1 MPRRYTIRPPMAPA
15 RDSSVDTRAP
25 APWLIAAIL
34 LAIVV
39 LASWLTTRSTLWDRD
54 EPRFAQAAVEMVESG
69 QWLFPTFNGELRPDK
84 PILIYWLMAIPVSLF
99 GVSEWAVRAWAPI
112 GLGVCAW
119 LTWRV
124 GRRFLS
130 PSSALL
136 APLILASAPMAVAE
150 GTVATTDAVLLACI
164 TGAMACFAGMLAEG
178 WKTRHFLLLA
188 LCLGGAQLTKGPVG
202 LAVPLLAMFT
212 ALWVLRGK
220 STFAPG
226 FSLRLF
232 FAVILSVLIFLAW
245 AIPAN
250 NATGGEFAARGMG
263 KHVGG
268 RMLQPME
275 GHGGNYWLGLFFY
288 VPVIALGFAP
298 WILQLPAALV
308 ALWSGKLGDAKQRA
322 LLLGWSL
329 APFCLM
335 TLVATKLAHY
345 VMPMLPALAL
355 AVAAVIDAA
364 ERGAL
369 DPRELRWMARGAW
382 IFGVIL
388 ALEVAALVVLSLR
401 PEAASLRG
409 PVLALGA
416 VILAQGS
423 IAIGLHVKQRW
434 RHAAVAAIAG
444 SVAVWLVLGAFV
456 LPRVE
461 GLKLA
466 PRMVAAIRGLDFG
479 SLPLATYSFEE
490 PSLNF
495 YWGPRPIRRLVDA
508 AAIDAWLAEAVDGV
522 LVIPDAKRS
531 VLEGRAGAMALR
543 EVASIDG
550 FNYSKGKPVKLVAL
564 LRHTE

>member
-1 MPRRYTIRPPMAPA
+1 MTPA
-15 RDSSVDTRAP
+15 RDPSAQTRAVP
-25 APWLIAAIL
+25 PWVIAAVLLGIL
-34 LAIVV
+34 A

-54 EPRFAQAAVEMVESG
+54 EPRFAQAAVEMVHSD

-112 GLGVCAW
+112 GLAVSAW

-130 PSSALL
+130 PSAALL
-136 APLILASAPMAVAE
+136 AALILALSPMAVAE
-150 GTVATTDAVLLACI
+150 GTVATVDSVLMACI
-164 TGAMACFAGMLAEG
+164 TAAMACFAGMLANG
-178 WKTRHFLLLA
+178 WRTRDFLVLA
-188 LCLGGAQLTKGPVG
+188 LCLGAAQLTKGPVG
-202 LAVPLLAMFT
+202 LAVPMLSIFT
-212 ALWVLRGK
+212 ALWFLRGK
-220 STFAPG
+220 SAVAPG
-226 FSLRLF
+226 FFARLGI
-232 FAVILSVLIFLAW
+232 AVVLSVLVFLAW

-250 NATGGEFAARGMG
+250 DATGGEFAARGLG

-288 VPVIALGFAP
+288 LPVIALGFAP
-298 WILQLPAALV
+298 WILQLPAALL
-308 ALWSGKLGDAKQRA
+308 ALWSGKIGDAKQRA

-369 DPRELRWMARGAW
+369 APRELRWMARGAW
-382 IFGVIL
+382 IFTVVL
-388 ALEVAALVVLSLR
+388 ALEVAAVIVLSLR

-416 VILAQGS
+416 VILAQGAVA
-423 IAIGLHVKQRW
+423 IALHVKQRW
-434 RHAAVAAIAG
+434 RHAAFAAIAG
-444 SVAVWLVLGAFV
+444 GVAVWLVLGGFV

-461 GLKLA
+461 GLKIA
-466 PRMVAAIRGLDFG
+466 PRMVAAIRAVGSG
-479 SLPLATYSFEE
+479 SLPLATYSFDE

-495 YWGPRPIRRLVDA
+495 YWGPTPIRRLPDG
-508 AAIDAWLAEAVDGV
+508 AAIDAWLAETADGV
-522 LVIPDAKRS
+522 LVIPQAKRN
-531 VLEGRAGAMALR
+531 VLEGRAGAKTLR
-543 EVASIDG
+543 VVASVDG
-550 FNYSKGKPVKLVAL
+550 FNYSKGKPLKLVAL
-564 LRHTE
+564 LRHRE

>member
-1 MPRRYTIRPPMAPA
+1 MTTA
-15 RDSSVDTRAP
+15 RDPSAQTRALP
-25 APWLIAAIL
+25 PWVIAAVLLGIL
-34 LAIVV
+34 A

-54 EPRFAQAAVEMVESG
+54 EPRFAQAAVEMVHSG
-69 QWLFPTFNGELRPDK
+69 QWIFPTFNGELRPDK

-112 GLGVCAW
+112 GLAVSAW

-130 PSSALL
+130 PSAALL
-136 APLILASAPMAVAE
+136 APLILAHSPMAVAE
-150 GTVATTDAVLLACI
+150 GTVATVDSVLMACI
-164 TGAMACFAGMLAEG
+164 TAAMACFAGMLANG
-178 WKTRHFLLLA
+178 WRTRDFLVLA
-188 LCLGGAQLTKGPVG
+188 LCLGAAQLTKGPVG
-202 LAVPLLAMFT
+202 LAVPMLSIFT
-212 ALWVLRGK
+212 ALWFLRGK
-220 STFAPG
+220 SAVAPG
-226 FSLRLF
+226 FSARLGI
-232 FAVILSVLIFLAW
+232 AVVLSVLVFLAW

-250 NATGGEFAARGMG
+250 NATGGEFAARGLG

-288 VPVIALGFAP
+288 LPVIALGFAP

-308 ALWSGKLGDAKQRA
+308 ALWNGKIGDAKQRA

-345 VMPMLPALAL
+345 VMPILPALAL

-369 DPRELRWMARGAW
+369 APRELRWLARGAW
-382 IFGVIL
+382 IFGVVL
-388 ALEVAALVVLSLR
+388 ALEVAAVIVLSLR
-401 PEAASLRG
+401 PEAAALRG

-416 VILAQGS
+416 VILAQGAVA
-423 IAIGLHVKQRW
+423 IALHVKQRW
-434 RHAAVAAIAG
+434 RHAAIAAIAG
-444 SVAVWLVLGAFV
+444 GVAVWLVLGGFV

-461 GLKLA
+461 ALKIA
-466 PRMVAAIRGLDFG
+466 PRMVAAIRAAGSG

-495 YWGPRPIRRLVDA
+495 YWGPTPIRRLPDG
-508 AAIDAWLAEAVDGV
+508 AAIDAWLAETADGV
-522 LVIPDAKRS
+522 LVIPQAKRN
-531 VLEGRAGAMALR
+531 VLEGRAGAKTLR
-543 EVASIDG
+543 EVASVDG
-550 FNYSKGKPVKLVAL
+550 FNYSKGKPLKLVAL
-564 LRHTE
+564 LRQRE